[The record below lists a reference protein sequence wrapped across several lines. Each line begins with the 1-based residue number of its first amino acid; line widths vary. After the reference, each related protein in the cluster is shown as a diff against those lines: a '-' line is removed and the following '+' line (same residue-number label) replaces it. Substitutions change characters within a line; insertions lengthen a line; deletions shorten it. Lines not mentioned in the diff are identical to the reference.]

1 MKVIIHNNKYED
13 EIVFEVDEL
22 SEESR
27 KCILSQVHSR
37 GWEDKDC
44 WSEVV

>member
-27 KCILSQVHSR
+27 KDILSLVRLR
-37 GWEDKDC
+37 GWEDKEC